1 MLDQTLYNQSIK
13 EIEITLKFN
22 FLLLNLHTL
31 FGIGNILLKHPMDF
45 NEELVVT
52 GNLKPK

>member
-1 MLDQTLYNQSIK
+1 MDN
-13 EIEITLKFN
+13 LKFN
-22 FLLLNLHTL
+22 LLFLLLVNLHTL
-31 FGIGNILLKHPMDF
+31 LGTGNILLKHPMDF

>member
-1 MLDQTLYNQSIK
+1 MAK
-13 EIEITLKFN
+13 LKLKLLVLN
-22 FLLLNLHTL
+22 FHTL
-31 FGIGNILLKHPMDF
+31 LCTGNILLKHPIDF